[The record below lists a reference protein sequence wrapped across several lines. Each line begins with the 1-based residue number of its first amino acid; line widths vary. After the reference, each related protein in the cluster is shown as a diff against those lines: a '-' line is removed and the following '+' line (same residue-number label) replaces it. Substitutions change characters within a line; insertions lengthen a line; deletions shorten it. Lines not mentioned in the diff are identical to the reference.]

1 MTLSEEV
8 RGAQIDS
15 ASERATPVLATERL
29 ILRAPLLADTAVI
42 AALANDRRIAEN
54 TARIPHPYTVA
65 DAEGFIAAVTGPAS
79 RETVFA
85 VTLPDGDLL
94 GMCGVGGPEPDEPEL
109 GYWFGAPYWG
119 QGYATEAAR
128 AVIDYAFSDVGHE
141 VLHAGAHVSNPA
153 SRRVLEKCGFQWTG
167 VRLQRVRALKSSVPV
182 DQFRLKRRIWA
193 ALKSWG
199 PMRRVV

>member
-8 RGAQIDS
+8 RAETSPPALDTKS
-15 ASERATPVLATERL
+15 PVLATERL
-29 ILRAPLLADTAVI
+29 ILRRLRLADAESL
-42 AALANDRRIAEN
+42 ASLANDRRVAEN

-65 DAEGFIAAVTGPAS
+65 DAVSFVTAVTGPES
-79 RETVFA
+79 IETVFVA
-85 VTLPDGDLL
+85 TLPDGDIL
-94 GMCGVGGPEPDEPEL
+94 GLCGFGGSQEEGPEL

-119 QGYATEAAR
+119 QGYTTEAVR
-128 AVIDYAFSDVGHE
+128 AVVDYAFTECEHDV
-141 VLHAGAHVSNPA
+141 LLAGARVTNAA

-167 VRLQRVRALKSSVPV
+167 VRLQRIRALASSVPV
-182 DQFRLKRRIWA
+182 DQFRLKRHIWA